1 MKISP
6 CKDCGKR
13 AIGCHAKCQDYIGWK
28 AEQQTH
34 MERRKEALEDMDTTI
49 RELERMKRRRNN
61 RAVKR

>member
-13 AIGCHAKCQDYIGWK
+13 VIGCHAKFQDYIGWK
-28 AEQQTH
+28 AEQQED
-34 MERRKEALEDMDTTI
+34 MKRRKETLDDMDTTI